1 MKPLGAGTQKI
12 EEEAATLFPD
22 ARIARLD
29 SDTAQNRNYEKE
41 TIREFSRGEIDIL
54 IGTQMVSK
62 GFDFSNLSLVAV
74 IAADSLL
81 GMQDFRAD
89 ERAHQLLQQL
99 RGRCGRRARRGTFV
113 IQTANAE
120 HPVYQNLAENR
131 PDFCTSLLTERKDFN
146 FPPYTR
152 IVEISVRDIFED
164 RAERMAFALANA
176 IRAQRPAP
184 DSILNDP
191 VTGPYAPAIDR
202 IADQHIRNIRISLK
216 KNRQLSSE
224 KAALKAI
231 INRFEKSMKYDGHI
245 IINVDPS

>member
-12 EEEAATLFPD
+12 EEEAAALFPN

-29 SDTAQNRNYEKE
+29 SDTAQNRDFEKT
-41 TIREFSRGEIDIL
+41 TIREFSEGRIDIL

-89 ERAHQLLQQL
+89 ERAHQLLHQL
-99 RGRCGRRARRGTFV
+99 RGRSGRRARRGTFV
-113 IQTANAE
+113 IQTANPE
-120 HPVYQNLAENR
+120 HPVYQNIANQDK
-131 PDFCTSLLTERKDFN
+131 DFGISLLNERKDFN

-152 IVEISVRDIFED
+152 IIEISVRDIFED
-164 RAERMAFALANA
+164 RAERMSRALANI
-176 IRAQRPAP
+176 IRADSPIP
-184 DSILNDP
+184 DGLLNDR
-191 VTGPYAPAIDR
+191 VTGPYAPAIDK

-216 KNRQLSSE
+216 KSRQLSSE

-231 INRFEKSMKYDGHI
+231 INRFEKTMKYDGHI